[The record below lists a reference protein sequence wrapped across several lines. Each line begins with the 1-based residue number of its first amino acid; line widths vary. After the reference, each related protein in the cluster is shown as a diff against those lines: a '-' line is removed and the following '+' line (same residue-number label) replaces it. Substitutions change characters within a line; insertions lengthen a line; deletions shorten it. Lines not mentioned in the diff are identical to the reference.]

1 MRTLIVDHEPCVRET
16 LRNLCESDDSI
27 DEVSEAES
35 GVTAIKMIRARRP
48 DLLLLDV
55 ELSDMTG
62 FDVLRSLNDARR
74 PPVIMVTAH
83 EQHAVEA
90 FRIGAIDYLTK
101 PVNADRFATAIK
113 RVHERRKSESTNV
126 QGPIAANSP
135 RRSSTVRLIGENSHR
150 LYFLA
155 VDEDT
160 LACLREQQARQLC
173 ANPCRD
179 AEIYPP
185 RHAQTP
191 GCGAARCGVRV
202 DWQINAGQS
211 RTRRICRKA
220 RPRRARVY
228 AQVRRSAHFE
238 GQGQNRGAPRAPPR
252 DQCRVSRGDLDSNA
266 AWRANLSSTVLLIT
280 RPSRALPR
288 RCGDLQYTVA
298 LRRTMW
304 PRT

>member
-62 FDVLRSLNDARR
+62 FDVLRSLNDVRR

-113 RVHERRKSESTNV
+113 RVHEQRKSQSTDV
-126 QGPIAANSP
+126 QGLIAANSP
-135 RRSSTVRLIGENSHR
+135 RRSSPVRLIGENSHR

-155 VDEDT
+155 VDEVDYIESCGNYVLIHAGTQKYIRRDT
-160 LACLREQQARQLC
+160 LKRLAVEL
-173 ANPCRD
+173 RD
-179 AEIYPP
+179 AEFEWIG
-185 RHAQTP
+185 RSTLVNLARVAFAERLDH
-191 GCGAARCGVRV
+191 GALAFTLKSGARL
-202 DWQINAGQS
+202 IS
-211 RTRRICRKA
+211 
-220 RPRRARVY
+220 RARVRLE
-228 AQVRRSAHFE
+228 VPRERHRPISAE
-238 GQGQNRGAPRAPPR
+238 
-252 DQCRVSRGDLDSNA
+252 
-266 AWRANLSSTVLLIT
+266 
-280 RPSRALPR
+280 
-288 RCGDLQYTVA
+288 
-298 LRRTMW
+298 
-304 PRT
+304 

>member
-113 RVHERRKSESTNV
+113 RVHERRKSALVGAQDPES
-126 QGPIAANSP
+126 GLIAANSP
-135 RRSSTVRLIGENSHR
+135 RRSSPVRLIGENSHR

-155 VDEDT
+155 VDEVDYIESCGNYVLIHVGTRKYIRRDT
-160 LACLREQQARQLC
+160 LKRLAVEL
-173 ANPCRD
+173 RD
-179 AEIYPP
+179 AEFEWIG
-185 RHAQTP
+185 RSTLVNLARVAFAERLDH
-191 GCGAARCGVRV
+191 GALAFTLKSGARL
-202 DWQINAGQS
+202 IS
-211 RTRRICRKA
+211 
-220 RPRRARVY
+220 RARVRLEVPRERHR
-228 AQVRRSAHFE
+228 AISAE
-238 GQGQNRGAPRAPPR
+238 
-252 DQCRVSRGDLDSNA
+252 
-266 AWRANLSSTVLLIT
+266 
-280 RPSRALPR
+280 
-288 RCGDLQYTVA
+288 
-298 LRRTMW
+298 
-304 PRT
+304 

>member
-113 RVHERRKSESTNV
+113 RVHERRKSESTDV
-126 QGPIAANSP
+126 QGLIAANSP
-135 RRSSTVRLIGENSHR
+135 RRSSPVRLIGENSHR

-155 VDEDT
+155 VDEVDYIESCGNYVLIHVGTQKYIRRDT
-160 LACLREQQARQLC
+160 LKRLAVEL
-173 ANPCRD
+173 RD
-179 AEIYPP
+179 AEFEWIG
-185 RHAQTP
+185 RSTLVNLARVAFAERLDH
-191 GCGAARCGVRV
+191 GALAFTLKSGARL
-202 DWQINAGQS
+202 IS
-211 RTRRICRKA
+211 
-220 RPRRARVY
+220 RARVRLEVPRERHR
-228 AQVRRSAHFE
+228 AISAE
-238 GQGQNRGAPRAPPR
+238 
-252 DQCRVSRGDLDSNA
+252 
-266 AWRANLSSTVLLIT
+266 
-280 RPSRALPR
+280 
-288 RCGDLQYTVA
+288 
-298 LRRTMW
+298 
-304 PRT
+304 

>member
-1 MRTLIVDHEPCVRET
+1 MRTLIVDHEPCVRAT

-74 PPVIMVTAH
+74 PPVIMITAH

-113 RVHERRKSESTNV
+113 RVHERRKSTLVGAQDPESANV
-126 QGPIAANSP
+126 QCLIAANSQ
-135 RRSSTVRLIGENSHR
+135 RRSSPVRLIGENSHR

-155 VDEDT
+155 VDEVDYIESCGNYVLIHVGTQKYIRRDT
-160 LACLREQQARQLC
+160 LKRLAVEL
-173 ANPCRD
+173 RD
-179 AEIYPP
+179 AEFEWIG
-185 RHAQTP
+185 RSTLVNLARVAFAERLDH
-191 GCGAARCGVRV
+191 GALAFTLKSGARL
-202 DWQINAGQS
+202 IS
-211 RTRRICRKA
+211 
-220 RPRRARVY
+220 RARVRLEVPRERHR
-228 AQVRRSAHFE
+228 AISAE
-238 GQGQNRGAPRAPPR
+238 
-252 DQCRVSRGDLDSNA
+252 
-266 AWRANLSSTVLLIT
+266 
-280 RPSRALPR
+280 
-288 RCGDLQYTVA
+288 
-298 LRRTMW
+298 
-304 PRT
+304 

>member
-1 MRTLIVDHEPCVRET
+1 MRTLIVDHESCVRET

-113 RVHERRKSESTNV
+113 RVHERRKSESTDV
-126 QGPIAANSP
+126 QGLIAANSP
-135 RRSSTVRLIGENSHR
+135 RRSSPVRLIGENSHR

-155 VDEDT
+155 VDEVDYIESCGNYVLIHVGTQKYIRRDT
-160 LACLREQQARQLC
+160 LKRLAVEL
-173 ANPCRD
+173 RD
-179 AEIYPP
+179 AEFEWIG
-185 RHAQTP
+185 RSTLVNLARVAFAERLDH
-191 GCGAARCGVRV
+191 GALAFTLKSGARL
-202 DWQINAGQS
+202 IS
-211 RTRRICRKA
+211 
-220 RPRRARVY
+220 RARVRIE
-228 AQVRRSAHFE
+228 VPRERHRPISAE
-238 GQGQNRGAPRAPPR
+238 
-252 DQCRVSRGDLDSNA
+252 
-266 AWRANLSSTVLLIT
+266 
-280 RPSRALPR
+280 
-288 RCGDLQYTVA
+288 
-298 LRRTMW
+298 
-304 PRT
+304 

>member
-155 VDEDT
+155 VDEVDYIESCGNYVLIHVGTQKYIRRDT
-160 LACLREQQARQLC
+160 LKRLAVEL
-173 ANPCRD
+173 RD
-179 AEIYPP
+179 AEFEWIG
-185 RHAQTP
+185 RSTLVNLARVAFAERLDH
-191 GCGAARCGVRV
+191 GALAFTLKSGARL
-202 DWQINAGQS
+202 IS
-211 RTRRICRKA
+211 
-220 RPRRARVY
+220 RARVRIE
-228 AQVRRSAHFE
+228 VPRERHRPISAE
-238 GQGQNRGAPRAPPR
+238 
-252 DQCRVSRGDLDSNA
+252 
-266 AWRANLSSTVLLIT
+266 
-280 RPSRALPR
+280 
-288 RCGDLQYTVA
+288 
-298 LRRTMW
+298 
-304 PRT
+304 